1 VGLTSF
7 ILLLAGS
14 NLTVI
19 NMQELEKTP
28 TKGKNL
34 LPIVLGIGCLVLL
47 VGLVITLAYYS
58 TVLKDKDA
66 QIRELMNQN
75 TQLQLWLQENTTYYR
90 TQIEELNTR
99 ITKLVNE
106 TEYLNK
112 TVAELKAPQLHEVGF
127 EWEKHE
133 PAVGQHYMRVKGSVF
148 NSGVYTAK
156 NVQIYVWLY
165 DDNNTL
171 IASQLIYLGDIPG
184 KTYVSFSMNIYYSGH
199 CANYTYKI
207 VYE

>member
-1 VGLTSF
+1 
-7 ILLLAGS
+7 
-14 NLTVI
+14 
-19 NMQELEKTP
+19 MQEPEKTP
-28 TKGKNL
+28 TKGRNL
-34 LPIVLGIGCLVLL
+34 LPIALGVGCLVLL
-47 VGLVITLAYYS
+47 VGLVVTLAYYS

-66 QIRELMNQN
+66 QIQELMNQN

-90 TQIEELNTR
+90 TRIEELNTR
-99 ITKLVNE
+99 ITELVNE

-133 PAVGQHYMRVKGSVF
+133 PAVGLHYMRVKGSVF

-156 NVQIYVWLY
+156 NVQIYIWLY

-171 IASQLIYLGDIPG
+171 IASQIIYLGDIPG
-184 KTYVSFSMNIYYSGH
+184 KTYASFSVDIYYSGR
-199 CANYTYKI
+199 CSNYSYKI
-207 VYE
+207 VHE

>member
-1 VGLTSF
+1 
-7 ILLLAGS
+7 
-14 NLTVI
+14 
-19 NMQELEKTP
+19 MQEPEKSLTRSR
-28 TKGKNL
+28 NL
-34 LPIVLGIGCLVLL
+34 LPIVLGVGCLVLL
-47 VGLVITLAYYS
+47 VSLVVTLAYYS
-58 TVLKDKDA
+58 TVLRDKDA
-66 QIRELMNQN
+66 QIQKLMDQN
-75 TQLQLWLQENTTYYR
+75 TQLQLWLQGNTTYYR
-90 TQIEELNTR
+90 AQIEALNAQ

-112 TVAELKAPQLHEVGF
+112 TVAELKAPQLHEVNF

-133 PAVGQHYMRVKGSVF
+133 PAVGQHYMRVSGSVF

-184 KTYVSFSMNIYYSGH
+184 KTYASFSVDIYYSGR
-199 CANYTYKI
+199 CSNYAYKI
-207 VYE
+207 VHE